1 MCLITFQLQEHPV
14 YKLILASNRD
24 ESYERPT
31 AAASF
36 WQDYPYILAGRDL
49 LQKGTWLGITKAGR
63 FAALT
68 NVHDHSRKLPTHPVS
83 RGKIIKDYLI
93 SNQPASVFLANLQK
107 NQSNY
112 VGFNLLVGDID
123 HFWHF
128 NNLTNQITS
137 LPSGMHGLSNA
148 GLNDPWPKVV
158 KGKAYIQDFSS
169 KHEPASPSDLLTAFA
184 DTTTVSNKNEVP
196 WLSTEDPIEFESQNS
211 QIFIKTPK
219 YGTVSTT
226 ILLVDHNNN
235 VTFIERSYNKE
246 GISGEVHYSF
256 KIQ

>member
-1 MCLITFQLQEHPV
+1 MVRHYERRSFCEVTNTRDDS
-14 YKLILASNRD
+14 LIL
-24 ESYERPT
+24 
-31 AAASF
+31 
-36 WQDYPYILAGRDL
+36 
-49 LQKGTWLGITKAGR
+49 
-63 FAALT
+63 
-68 NVHDHSRKLPTHPVS
+68 DHPIS
-83 RGKIIKDYLI
+83 RGKIIQDYLT
-93 SNQPASVFLANLQK
+93 NDQPPSTFLAHLQK
-107 NQSNY
+107 TRLDY
-112 VGFNLLVGDID
+112 AGFNLLVGSTD

-128 NNLTNQITS
+128 NNLTNQITNLS
-137 LPSGMHGLSNA
+137 SGLHGLSNA